1 MTNSI
6 WITLNHQQKLL
17 KKQRFSLNILIIVR
31 QLADISTIFSGH
43 LQGSSEVRSPTLTMT
58 RAFVETSAS
67 CLMIIKFTENLRLTI
82 IIIIAA
88 TEKDVNTQFVVI
100 IAVSDMH
107 YITDSCQDG
116 DVRLVGGQSAYEGR
130 VEVCLSQR
138 WGTVTD
144 DGWSTVDVQ
153 VACKQLGY
161 STQGKFTMMHN

>member
-1 MTNSI
+1 MSNDY
-6 WITLNHQQKLL
+6 QVC
-17 KKQRFSLNILIIVR
+17 RE
-31 QLADISTIFSGH
+31 STF
-43 LQGSSEVRSPTLTMT
+43 
-58 RAFVETSAS
+58 
-67 CLMIIKFTENLRLTI
+67 KNN
-82 IIIIAA
+82 IAA
-88 TEKDVNTQFVVI
+88 TEKNVDTKFIVI
-100 IAVSDMH
+100 IAVSKMH

-144 DGWSTVDVQ
+144 DGWSTADVQ